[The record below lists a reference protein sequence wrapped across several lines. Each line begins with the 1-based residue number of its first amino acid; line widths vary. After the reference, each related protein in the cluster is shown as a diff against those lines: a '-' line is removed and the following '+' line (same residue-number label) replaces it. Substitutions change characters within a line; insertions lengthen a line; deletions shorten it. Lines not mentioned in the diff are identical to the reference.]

1 MPIFVDNLPICCNL
15 QNGRRPL
22 SVATF
27 FKRIDCIQLLIEH
40 KADVNF
46 VDSVCTISQMKWCC
60 RFSLLQSGWTLLH
73 LAAQEGHAEVT
84 ELLAKCGTPINLNN
98 KVCNEV
104 L

>member
-1 MPIFVDNLPICCNL
+1 MYNFSNEMVY
-15 QNGRRPL
+15 
-22 SVATF
+22 VA
-27 FKRIDCIQLLIEH
+27 
-40 KADVNF
+40 V
-46 VDSVCTISQMKWCC
+46 
-60 RFSLLQSGWTLLH
+60 FSLLQSGWTLLH